1 MFKWVQVFTSSE
13 DFQRMKSNITNR
25 RDKINYKLESL
36 NPQNT
41 SIGLKLEHV
50 FNVIRNMPEIL
61 SQGRIE
67 HKIRLLGL
75 MFPEKIQFDGEKY
88 QTNYSGCAFVS
99 SLLSVVR
106 FRHLMIKF
114 EIVRKEKSVIRKE

>member
-1 MFKWVQVFTSSE
+1 MFTSSE